1 MGRATALTLADRR
14 NWPTRSLAWV
24 DIAWAL
30 FALLNLVAIFL
41 IPDWETVPFHF
52 IWVSLT
58 ILYGF
63 RVWRMTPTLWVLGV
77 IIVCTGAGL
86 IVDIERR
93 AQPLDELTE
102 VPLMSAMFFAM
113 VWHARRRLAV
123 IEELRRVSAANLR
136 LLERERR
143 FIQNASHELRTPIT
157 VAIGH
162 VELLRRGSDPAV
174 MKEDARVVGEELT
187 RLARLA
193 DRLLLL
199 AAAEDPDFLYKRP
212 VEVEPL
218 LVQALRRWAPT
229 QRQWRLGA
237 TDEAF
242 IDADSDRLALA
253 LDALIE
259 NAVKHTAP
267 GDRIELS
274 VRRRDGVRITVADS
288 GVGIAAE
295 DLERIF
301 ERFGRADAGR
311 QRDAGGMGLGLPIV
325 RAIVEAHGGRVGVR
339 SLVGEGTAFEI
350 MLAQAAAEMGPRG
363 YGLAE
368 ADAAAEG
375 DAEAEAEGAGVT
387 DGAAPTLAGES
398 KPNQWSPARP

>member
-1 MGRATALTLADRR
+1 M
-14 NWPTRSLAWV
+14 

-30 FALLNLVAIFL
+30 FAVLNLAAIFL

-113 VWHARRRLAV
+113 VWHARRRLV
-123 IEELRRVSAANLR
+123 VTEELRRVSEANLR

-162 VELLRRGSDPAV
+162 VELLRRASDPEV
-174 MKEDARVVGEELT
+174 IKEDARVVGEELT

-199 AAAEDPDFLYKRP
+199 AAAEDPDFLFKRP

-218 LVQALRRWAPT
+218 LVQALRRWSPT
-229 QRQWRLGA
+229 PRQWRLGA

-259 NAVKHTAP
+259 NAVKHTGPA
-267 GDRIELS
+267 DWIELS
-274 VRRRDGVRITVADS
+274 VRRVNGVTIAVADS
-288 GVGIAAE
+288 GPGIAPE

-311 QRDAGGMGLGLPIV
+311 QRDAGGMGLGLSIV
-325 RAIVEAHGGRVGVR
+325 KAIVAAHGGRVSVR
-339 SLVGEGTAFEI
+339 SQAGEGSAFEI
-350 MLAQAAAEMGPRG
+350 VLAEAAGEIRPGG

-368 ADAAAEG
+368 ADAAAE
-375 DAEAEAEGAGVT
+375 AEVDGVGVT

-398 KPNQWSPARP
+398 KPNQWSTARP